1 MALASGVI
9 DRVLVTGNAMC
20 SNNALDGSSGP
31 PASQKNQSSGG
42 RSMFSRMRVR
52 VLVILPSLLA
62 VGAGMLM
69 AQTNPHQSRSTS
81 FGTSGGN
88 INNISKAFCCSGTL
102 GSLVSSSGGQYILS
116 NNHVLADADQAA
128 SGEDIS
134 QPGLIDNNCRPA
146 TIVADFTVAPH
157 FGTNVDAALAA
168 LRAGQMDS
176 RGTILDIGVPNSS
189 PLNASTNLLVA
200 KSGRTTGLSCGSV
213 QSTNTSVKVQY
224 QQGCNQGKKFT
235 ITYTN
240 QVVVGGSGFSAGGDS
255 GSLIVSQTG
264 KRPTALLFAGS
275 SSTTIGNPINEVLSQ
290 LTTSLG
296 SAVSFVG
303 TSNPGNVT
311 CPAAGGGSLRGRP
324 SQTGLDRAT
333 VAKEAH
339 AQELMADPAV
349 MAIGVGSS
357 ERNPAEA
364 VVNVYV
370 ETGRAHG
377 LIPAELDGVR
387 TQIIRTDLIRAYGW
401 NEPQRQAASNSC
413 LAKAR

>member
-1 MALASGVI
+1 
-9 DRVLVTGNAMC
+9 
-20 SNNALDGSSGP
+20 
-31 PASQKNQSSGG
+31 
-42 RSMFSRMRVR
+42 MFSRMQVR

-62 VGAGMLM
+62 AGTGMLM
-69 AQTNPHQSRSTS
+69 AQSNPHQSRSTS

-88 INNISKAFCCSGTL
+88 INDISKAFCCSGTL
-102 GSLVSSSGGQYILS
+102 GSLVSSSGSQYILS

-157 FGTNVDAALAA
+157 LGTNVDAALAA

-176 RGTILDIGVPNSS
+176 SGTILDIGVPNSS

-311 CPAAGGGSLRGRP
+311 CPAAGGGSSRGRP
-324 SQTGLDRAT
+324 SRTGLDRAT

-349 MAIGVGSS
+349 MAMGVGSS

-364 VVNVYV
+364 VVNIYV

-377 LIPAELDGVR
+377 PIPAELDGVR

-401 NEPQRQAASNSC
+401 NEPQSQTASNSC
-413 LAKAR
+413 PAKAR

>member
-1 MALASGVI
+1 
-9 DRVLVTGNAMC
+9 
-20 SNNALDGSSGP
+20 
-31 PASQKNQSSGG
+31 
-42 RSMFSRMRVR
+42 MFSRMRVR

-88 INNISKAFCCSGTL
+88 INDISKAFCCSGTL

-157 FGTNVDAALAA
+157 LGTNVDAALAA

-176 RGTILDIGVPNSS
+176 KGTILDIGVPNSS
-189 PLNASTNLLVA
+189 PLNASTNLPVA
-200 KSGRTTGLSCGSV
+200 KSGRTTGLSCGSI

-275 SSTTIGNPINEVLSQ
+275 SSTTIGNPINEVLSL

-296 SAVSFVG
+296 SEVSFVG
-303 TSNPGNVT
+303 TSSPGNVT
-311 CPAAGGGSLRGRP
+311 CPAAGGGSSHGRP

-401 NEPQRQAASNSC
+401 NEPQSQAASNSC

>member
-1 MALASGVI
+1 
-9 DRVLVTGNAMC
+9 
-20 SNNALDGSSGP
+20 
-31 PASQKNQSSGG
+31 
-42 RSMFSRMRVR
+42 MFSRMQVR

-62 VGAGMLM
+62 ASTGMLM
-69 AQTNPHQSRSTS
+69 AQRNPHQTRSTS

-88 INNISKAFCCSGTL
+88 INDISKAFCCSGTL
-102 GSLVSSSGGQYILS
+102 GSLVSSSGSQYILS

-157 FGTNVDAALAA
+157 LGTNVDAALAA

-176 RGTILDIGVPNSS
+176 SGTILDIGVPNSS

-311 CPAAGGGSLRGRP
+311 CPATGGGSPGGRP
-324 SQTGLDRAT
+324 SQTVLDRAAA
-333 VAKEAH
+333 AKEAH
-339 AQELMADPAV
+339 VQEFMADPAV
-349 MAIGVGSS
+349 MGVGVGSS

-364 VVNVYV
+364 VVNIYV

-377 LIPAELDGVR
+377 PIPAELDGVR

-401 NEPQRQAASNSC
+401 NEPQSQTASNSC
-413 LAKAR
+413 PAKAR

>member
-1 MALASGVI
+1 
-9 DRVLVTGNAMC
+9 
-20 SNNALDGSSGP
+20 
-31 PASQKNQSSGG
+31 
-42 RSMFSRMRVR
+42 MFSRMQVR

-62 VGAGMLM
+62 AGTGMLM
-69 AQTNPHQSRSTS
+69 AQSNPHQSRSTS

-88 INNISKAFCCSGTL
+88 INDISKAFCCSGTL
-102 GSLVSSSGGQYILS
+102 GSLVSSSGSQYILS

-157 FGTNVDAALAA
+157 LGTNVDAALAA

-176 RGTILDIGVPNSS
+176 SGTILDIGVPNSS

-235 ITYTN
+235 VTYTN

-311 CPAAGGGSLRGRP
+311 CPAAGGGSPGGRP
-324 SQTGLDRAT
+324 SQTGLDRAAA
-333 VAKEAH
+333 AKEAH

-349 MAIGVGSS
+349 MGVGVGSS

-364 VVNVYV
+364 VVNIYV

-377 LIPAELDGVR
+377 PIPAELDGVR

-401 NEPQRQAASNSC
+401 NEPQSQTASNSC
-413 LAKAR
+413 PAKAR

>member
-1 MALASGVI
+1 
-9 DRVLVTGNAMC
+9 
-20 SNNALDGSSGP
+20 
-31 PASQKNQSSGG
+31 
-42 RSMFSRMRVR
+42 MFSRMRVR

-88 INNISKAFCCSGTL
+88 INDISKAFCCSGTL
-102 GSLVSSSGGQYILS
+102 GSLVSSSGSQYILS

-157 FGTNVDAALAA
+157 LGTNVDAALAA

-176 RGTILDIGVPNSS
+176 SGTILDIGVPNSS

-311 CPAAGGGSLRGRP
+311 CPAAGGGSPGGRP
-324 SQTGLDRAT
+324 SQTGSDRAAA
-333 VAKEAH
+333 AKEAH

-349 MAIGVGSS
+349 MGVGVGSS

-364 VVNVYV
+364 VVNIYV

-377 LIPAELDGVR
+377 PIPAELDGVR

-401 NEPQRQAASNSC
+401 NEPQSQTANNSC
-413 LAKAR
+413 PAKAR